1 MDATKFKMCAN
12 AEMAIEILEF
22 IKRNY
27 EKHSEE
33 AGVQKYI
40 EALEMGIDALKN
52 NDKCDV
58 ANEPILNVSCEHEW
72 NYLGH
77 FTAGKTF
84 QCTKC
89 GITKSSTTNN
99 YPD

>member
-27 EKHSEE
+27 EKHNDD

-40 EALEMGIDALKN
+40 EALEMGIAALKESSATN
-52 NDKCDV
+52 IPV
-58 ANEPILNVSCEHEW
+58 ANVTCEHEW
-72 NYLGH
+72 NYLGLQ
-77 FTAGKTF
+77 TAGQTYR
-84 QCTKC
+84 CNKC
-89 GITKSSTTNN
+89 GITKSL
-99 YPD
+99 